1 MEQDSKY
8 IVVWGACTVLSLGTW
23 SPGGGSGGLLRHGWD
38 FGRFGEPSSGTALAP
53 GSTALGSV
61 RAS

>member
-1 MEQDSKY
+1 MEQDSKW

-38 FGRFGEPSSGTALAP
+38 FGRFGEPSSGAALAP
-53 GSTALGSV
+53 CSTALRSI
-61 RAS
+61 